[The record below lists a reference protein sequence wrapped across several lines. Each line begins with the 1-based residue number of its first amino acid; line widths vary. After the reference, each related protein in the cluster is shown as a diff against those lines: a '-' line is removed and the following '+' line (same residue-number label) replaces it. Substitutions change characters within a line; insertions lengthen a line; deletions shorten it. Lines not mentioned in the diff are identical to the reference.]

1 MLVLG
6 SLRAAQ
12 DLLEKKSGNYSD
24 RPRLILLA
32 ELSVV
37 CPTTQS
43 GSSPATLAM
52 C

>member
-32 ELSVV
+32 ELSVLMAPPEGV
-37 CPTTQS
+37 SLLPS
-43 GSSPATLAM
+43 
-52 C
+52 

>member
-32 ELSVV
+32 ELSV
-37 CPTTQS
+37 P
-43 GSSPATLAM
+43 PARNGILPA